1 MCAVGSGK
9 TVNAVET
16 GNTGIE
22 GNKMKLDIEVR
33 LNEEQI
39 KLIEEVIR
47 KTVID
52 AIQKHQRQYHK

>member
-1 MCAVGSGK
+1 
-9 TVNAVET
+9 
-16 GNTGIE
+16 
-22 GNKMKLDIEVR
+22 MKLDIEVR